1 MKLSCQ
7 RMVHFTHTGVVP
19 RSGLGNQFPGQ
30 LAPLVDRNTIQ
41 LAETGPVLRL
51 FNYISPDSIGKAPL
65 YLQEFIKIG
74 GVMPRA
80 YKEQTQ
86 AAGPRV
92 SREDGGGTLSAPTLS
107 SAKSGSFHYTHGK

>member
-1 MKLSCQ
+1 
-7 RMVHFTHTGVVP
+7 MVHFTHTGVVP

-86 AAGPRV
+86 
-92 SREDGGGTLSAPTLS
+92 GGRTKGFPGRRRGNPLFCHTLKRKKWEPSLHAWEII
-107 SAKSGSFHYTHGK
+107 